1 MSENVKYLNTAT
13 VLLAPSAVT
22 TRTSSQET
30 RVRSGR
36 GVPVSLAETQ
46 RLLGDLKNLMPLTP
60 ETKKHLDYLLDMAS
74 RIKTRVT
81 SGKATIAEMM
91 RAAREADGEEMY
103 VRDFTNI
110 IFLGHVRVRDVKRSC
125 SYGHTYDGQI
135 TKQYCLGFAQVW
147 DPMGKVDPVDF
158 VGALSMEAEGHP
170 RYIDAGEAMAQIFN
184 GAQNVRRT
192 PTVEED
198 GYPSTSPSRW
208 TSE

>member
-1 MSENVKYLNTAT
+1 MSESVKYSNTAT
-13 VLLAPSAVT
+13 VQLVPSAVT
-22 TRTSSQET
+22 QLTSSQATQE
-30 RVRSGR
+30 RSGR
-36 GVPVSLAETQ
+36 GVRVSLAEIQ
-46 RLLGDLKNLMPLTP
+46 RLLGGSSLSMPLTD
-60 ETKKHLDYLLDMAS
+60 ERKQHLEYLLDMGS

-91 RAAREADGEEMY
+91 RAAKEADGEEMF
-103 VRDFTNI
+103 VKDFTNI
-110 IFLGHVRVRDVKRSC
+110 IFVGHVRVRDVKRSC

-158 VGALSMEAEGHP
+158 VEALSMEAEGHP
-170 RYIDAGEAMAQIFN
+170 RYIEAGEAMAQIFN
-184 GAQNVRRT
+184 GANNVRRT

-208 TSE
+208 IVD